1 MFPFPGNRVLYKSL
15 SVIVNIQLFDI
26 GFYMLCRA
34 LNTPVLSEEE
44 NILNRDILLVSFR
57 SRERHTERD
66 KVNVAKGEDS
76 SSLKLSQR
84 PGDSHARK
92 F

>member
-1 MFPFPGNRVLYKSL
+1 MFPFPGNRILYKSL
-15 SVIVNIQLFDI
+15 SKIVNIQLFGI

-44 NILNRDILLVSFR
+44 NSLDRDILLVTFR

-66 KVNVAKGEDS
+66 KVNVVKGEDS

-84 PGDSHARK
+84 PGGIYARK
-92 F
+92 Y